1 MVSYT
6 AMLCRGLAALGV
18 RPWVLT
24 GRVAP
29 DCEDLRAVAIHPW
42 RQRLSPWTKLWSRIE
57 GLLQPGQPG
66 WQQRVWTRA
75 LVEGVER
82 VRAAAP
88 DGGLSVLEL
97 EEAWGLAA
105 RMARASPVPVVVRLH
120 GPWFLNG
127 SANGEP
133 ADRAYRRR
141 VRLEGRGLAAAA
153 GVTAPSR
160 DVLER
165 TRRAYGLP
173 LEHASVLPNPIE
185 LPGESE
191 TWRPAGCDPQR
202 VLFVGRFDRHK
213 GGDVALDAFAQL
225 ARELPKLRLVMVG
238 PDRGVRDDAGRR
250 WSLEA
255 YLGERL
261 GDVRGRVEVLG
272 ELEPERLGL
281 LRRQAMVTIVPSRYE
296 VFGYTAVEAMAAGCP
311 VVVSEAGGLA
321 EMVQDGRNGLFAQPG
336 DAADLARQVRRVVED
351 PELARRLGGQ
361 ARADVG
367 ERYTPEVVARRTLA
381 FYGEVVARC
390 GRTRT
395 GGDDG
400 S

>member
-1 MVSYT
+1 
-6 AMLCRGLAALGV
+6 
-18 RPWVLT
+18 
-24 GRVAP
+24 
-29 DCEDLRAVAIHPW
+29 
-42 RQRLSPWTKLWSRIE
+42 
-57 GLLQPGQPG
+57 
-66 WQQRVWTRA
+66 
-75 LVEGVER
+75 
-82 VRAAAP
+82 
-88 DGGLSVLEL
+88 
-97 EEAWGLAA
+97 
-105 RMARASPVPVVVRLH
+105 
-120 GPWFLNG
+120 
-127 SANGEP
+127 
-133 ADRAYRRR
+133 
-141 VRLEGRGLAAAA
+141 
-153 GVTAPSR
+153 
-160 DVLER
+160 
-165 TRRAYGLP
+165 
-173 LEHASVLPNPIE
+173 
-185 LPGESE
+185 
-191 TWRPAGCDPQR
+191 
-202 VLFVGRFDRHK
+202 
-213 GGDVALDAFAQL
+213 FAQL

-238 PDRGVRDDAGRR
+238 PDRGLRDDAGRR

-255 YLGERL
+255 YLAERL
-261 GDVRGRVEVLG
+261 TDVRDRVEVLG